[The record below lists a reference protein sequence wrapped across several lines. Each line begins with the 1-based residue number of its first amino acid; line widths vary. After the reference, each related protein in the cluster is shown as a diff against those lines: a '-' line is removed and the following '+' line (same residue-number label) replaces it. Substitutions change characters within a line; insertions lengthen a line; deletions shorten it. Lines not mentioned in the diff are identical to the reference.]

1 MSELIL
7 MLLLEKKAFEHADFY
22 EYLREYYDIDEFN
35 DRYREL
41 LDDFLNRYAL
51 TKTEKSD

>member
-1 MSELIL
+1 MSELII
-7 MLLLEKKAFEHADFY
+7 MLLLEKKAFEHPDFY
-22 EYLREYYDIDEFN
+22 EYLREYYDVDEFN

-51 TKTEKSD
+51 TKAEKSE